1 MFASRNLLVLP
12 FIFKAMIHLKLILCH
27 VCSSGS
33 HLIFSPLW
41 ISQVSA
47 SVVEKIILSPTELY
61 CCFPCESDE
70 HISGS
75 FSALYF
81 VTFVYLSCHQ
91 CHSVLITTGL
101 CKFSNF
107 VLQDHLSYSKSLA
120 FFVKFKI
127 NLSISIT
134 INFLG
139 LCLGFQWTYTSV
151 QGGINALAIL
161 NHPICEHACL
171 IYSIAPF

>member
-1 MFASRNLLVLP
+1 MCCLRKFAYPRAWRYSPMFASRNLLVLP

-91 CHSVLITTGL
+91 YHSVLITTGL

-107 VLQDHLSYSKSLA
+107 VLQDRSVTYPENSFPTSQSLQ
-120 FFVKFKI
+120 
-127 NLSISIT
+127 SPY
-134 INFLG
+134 
-139 LCLGFQWTYTSV
+139 W
-151 QGGINALAIL
+151 
-161 NHPICEHACL
+161 L
-171 IYSIAPF
+171 IPWVFPWGRGVL